1 MRSGSMIKITAA
13 LVLALM
19 AAGLTAPAAFS
30 QDVKIGY
37 VDLRR
42 AFYEYDKTK
51 TLEEELEA
59 LTEDTQDKRTKMI
72 EEITKMRDEAAI
84 MSDDAKKKKQRLIDA
99 KLAELQEFDRDARA
113 NILNKKNDMFR
124 IVIEDIQAVVENMG
138 KEGGY
143 DYILDSRQLMYTN
156 ENFDLTD
163 EVLKKLNK

>member
-1 MRSGSMIKITAA
+1 MKSGRIKITAV
-13 LVLALM
+13 LVLVLM
-19 AAGLTAPAAFS
+19 AAGLIAPAAFS

-72 EEITKMRDEAAI
+72 EEITKMRDEAAL
-84 MSDDAKKKKQRLIDA
+84 MSDDAKKKKQRMIDA

-124 IVIEDIQAVVENMG
+124 VVIEDIQAVVEKMG

-163 EVLKKLNK
+163 EVLKRLNK

>member
-1 MRSGSMIKITAA
+1 MNRRCLKITALLT
-13 LVLALM
+13 LVLS
-19 AAGLTAPAAFS
+19 AAVFAAPAAFS
-30 QDVKIGY
+30 QDIKIGY
-37 VDLRR
+37 VDLRK

-59 LTEDTQDKRTKMI
+59 LTEDTQDKRTRMI
-72 EEITKMRDEAAI
+72 EEITKMRDEAALL
-84 MSDDAKKKKQRLIDA
+84 SDDAKKKKQRLIDS

-124 IVIEDIQAVVENMG
+124 VVIEDIQDVVEKMG

-163 EVLKKLNK
+163 QVLKRLNK